1 MKEFL
6 PYLQIIV
13 SVLLIAS
20 ILLQKGGAAMGSAFG
35 QGEDFHTERRG
46 ADKTLFISTIVLSVV
61 FIVLALLNLIL

>member
-1 MKEFL
+1 MKEIL

-13 SVLLIAS
+13 SILLVAC

-46 ADKTLFISTIVLSVV
+46 SDKTLFISTIVLGVLFV
-61 FIVLALLNLIL
+61 ALALLNLVL